1 MGLKVAISVRDAIF
15 GRGFDEGDMLY
26 IAIPENDYQKL
37 VKTYEGMLS
46 DDEVETLTELL
57 SIMRK
62 NRPFWGL

>member
-1 MGLKVAISVRDAIF
+1 MVLEVINPATG
-15 GRGFDEGDMLY
+15 E
-26 IAIPENDYQKL
+26 L

-46 DDEVETLTELL
+46 DDEVETLHELL